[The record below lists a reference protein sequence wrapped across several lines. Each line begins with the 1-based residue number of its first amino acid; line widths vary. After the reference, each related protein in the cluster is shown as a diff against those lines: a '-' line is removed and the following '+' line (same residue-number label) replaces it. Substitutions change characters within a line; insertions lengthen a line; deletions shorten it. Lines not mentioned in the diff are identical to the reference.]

1 MEKNKEIE
9 GIIFHFD
16 RQGAQVSTE
25 PFNPSKEVYY
35 LNSSIIREYEL
46 KTGMR
51 IKFIAVR
58 KNIHELITINGNP
71 PDKILYTRNF
81 DKLIAI
87 NPLNKFDFASSSD
100 TTLKAI
106 DFAAPI
112 AKGSRA
118 LVISPPRAGKTVLLE
133 KFAQFF
139 AQVNDLRTIL
149 FLVDERPEE
158 ITHFQRLTNLPVFSS
173 SMDQDPDR
181 HIKLAELLAKNI
193 RFEMESGNDVVLLID
208 SLTRL
213 GRAHNLNDRR
223 SGSHIMSGGLG
234 SSALQI
240 PRKLFGLA
248 RNIEG
253 GGSCTI
259 IATILH
265 ETGSRMDDIIFQE
278 FKGTGNCEIVL
289 DRDLAEMRIF
299 PAINIQQSG
308 TRREELFR
316 SQTELDKNN
325 LIRRDLLK
333 LDKFEAMKKLINF
346 LEKS

>member
-1 MEKNKEIE
+1 MDKNKEIE
-9 GIIFHFD
+9 GIIFQLD

-25 PFNPSKEVYY
+25 PFNPSSEVYH
-35 LNSSIIREYEL
+35 LNSSIIRKYEL
-46 KTGMR
+46 KPGMR
-51 IKFIAVR
+51 IKFIALR
-58 KNIHELITINGNP
+58 KNIRELISINGNP
-71 PDKILYTRNF
+71 PDKILYTRDF

-87 NPLNKFDFASSSD
+87 NPLSKFDFSSSSD
-100 TTLKAI
+100 ITLRAI

-112 AKGSRA
+112 AKGTRA
-118 LVISPPRAGKTVLLE
+118 LVISPPRAGKTIFLE
-133 KFAQFF
+133 KLALFF
-139 AQVNDLRTIL
+139 AQDKGLRTIL

-158 ITHFQRLTNLPVFSS
+158 ITHFQRLTDLPVFSS

-234 SSALQI
+234 SNALQI

-316 SQTELDKNN
+316 PQAELDEIN
-325 LIRRDLLK
+325 LLRRNLLK
-333 LDKFEAMKKLINF
+333 LDKFEAMKKLINI
-346 LEKS
+346 LENT

>member
-1 MEKNKEIE
+1 MDINKEIE
-9 GIIFHFD
+9 GIIFRID
-16 RQGAQVSTE
+16 RQGAQVSEE
-25 PFNPSKEVYY
+25 PYNPSKEVYY
-35 LNSSIIREYEL
+35 LNPNIIRKYEL
-46 KTGMR
+46 NTGLR
-51 IKFIAVR
+51 IKFKAVR
-58 KNIHELITINGNP
+58 KNIHELISINGNP
-71 PDKILYTRNF
+71 PDKILYRRNF

-87 NPLNKFDFASSSD
+87 NPQNKFDFSASSD
-100 TTLKAI
+100 TTLRAI

-133 KFAQFF
+133 KLALFF
-139 AQVNDLRTIL
+139 AQIENLRTIL

-158 ITHFQRLTNLPVFSS
+158 ITNFQRLTDLPVFSS
-173 SMDQDPDR
+173 SMDQETDR

-193 RFEMESGNDVVLLID
+193 RYEMESGNDVVVLID

-234 SSALQI
+234 SNALQL

-265 ETGSRMDDIIFQE
+265 ETGSRMDDVIFQE

-299 PAINIQQSG
+299 PAINIKQSG

-316 SQTELDKNN
+316 SQAELDKNN
-325 LIRRDLLK
+325 LMRRDLLR
-333 LDKFEAMKKLINF
+333 LDKFEAMKKLINI
-346 LEKS
+346 LENN